1 MDQIMD
7 DSRFQSWYD
16 LKNLQPNTTY
26 YVAVGF
32 KSFLNE
38 DIYSKTLYKVR
49 TSCLDDNFNFIAG
62 GDVEWSDAGIQLS
75 ILAAKNEPMFAY
87 VGEKILIILN
97 FKVGTLLMQMDSL
110 LVIGDGINGSI
121 TGTSI

>member
-16 LKNLQPNTTY
+16 MKNLQPNTTY

-38 DIYSKTLYKVR
+38 DIYSKILYKVR

-62 GDVEWSDAGIQLS
+62 GDMEWSEAGIQLS
-75 ILAAKNEPMFAY
+75 VSAAKTEPVFAY
-87 VGEKILIILN
+87 VGEKNLKKLN
-97 FKVGTLLMQMDSL
+97 F
-110 LVIGDGINGSI
+110 
-121 TGTSI
+121 